1 MAPNQGPKAGAMKV
15 GGAEDSCVAARAV
28 VMLLLAGLLA
38 FEPPARAQPPARAVR
53 IGYLALVAPAAQ
65 AAAIWGAFVRRLAE
79 LGWVEGRNVRF
90 DTRYADGNPERFP
103 PLAQELVRLKVDVIV
118 VSGVSPGLAAMQATA
133 TIPIVMAGAS
143 DPVGF
148 GLVKSLAHPGGNVT
162 GLSDSPGREIEGKR
176 LELLKDVVPGLR
188 RVALVLDSTSRRDP
202 APIQRA
208 ATALGIDLVVSPET
222 AEAEAFR
229 ATFRALARQQVG
241 AVYAPETPIN
251 GRHRDLIVA
260 LAAEHRLPA
269 VYGAREFVDA
279 GGLMSYGTSLTHLYQ
294 QAAAYVDRI
303 LRGERPGNMPVEQPT
318 RFELA
323 LNLKTA
329 AALKLAI
336 PPAVLVKVEYLVK

>member
-1 MAPNQGPKAGAMKV
+1 
-15 GGAEDSCVAARAV
+15 
-28 VMLLLAGLLA
+28 MLLLAGFVAL
-38 FEPPARAQPPARAVR
+38 EPPARAQPPGRAVR
-53 IGYLALVAPAAQ
+53 IGYLAPVAPTAQ
-65 AAAIWGAFVRRLAE
+65 TGAIWGAFVRRLAE

-90 DTRYADGNPERFP
+90 DARYADGNPERFP
-103 PLAQELVRLKVDVIV
+103 SLAQELVRLKVDVIV
-118 VSGVSPGLAAMQATA
+118 VSGVSPGLAAMKATA

-229 ATFRALARQQVG
+229 ATFRALVRQQVG
-241 AVYAPETPIN
+241 AVYAPETPVN
-251 GRHRDLIVA
+251 GQHRDLIVT
-260 LAAEHRLPA
+260 LATEHRLPA

-279 GGLMSYGTSLTHLYQ
+279 GGLMSYGTSLVHLYQ
-294 QAAAYVDRI
+294 QAAGYVDRV
-303 LRGERPGNMPVEQPT
+303 LRGERPADMPVEQPT

-329 AALKLAI
+329 AILKLVI
-336 PPAVLVKVEYLVK
+336 PPTVLVKAEHLVR